1 MNDHQGEQQDAPS
14 SSSEPLNNLKEGP
27 ESEAVPTPEE
37 QGASSIAAG
46 NPEEEPPAG
55 VVDDT
60 STLDGGGSLARSE
73 SETESQS
80 PPLEAQPIAPESAP
94 VSNATATTAK
104 DHPRAG
110 LSEEESNERDKVS
123 VTAHHPE
130 PTLKVKIHL
139 VAVGSAP
146 ILKRTKFQI
155 GACNLRY
162 FNWRVRGPERAYD
175 ELATRTARR
184 LFVNA
189 SILTAIT
196 PFLFSLSLSLITL
209 SNGGWLLKRTFL
221 RFHLHG

>member
-80 PPLEAQPIAPESAP
+80 PPLEAKPIAPESAP

-155 GACNLRY
+155 GALGKTLHTSSRMG
-162 FNWRVRGPERAYD
+162 VA
-175 ELATRTARR
+175 
-184 LFVNA
+184 LFVDTFV
-189 SILTAIT
+189 LT
-196 PFLFSLSLSLITL
+196 PPSVGSFVSLFFFLFLVDRRSQP
-209 SNGGWLLKRTFL
+209 RTSASGRCRPL
-221 RFHLHG
+221 WPR